1 MKMKVKVILINLIPV
16 CFGYPLFSTRKINP
30 WLDDYTEYDS
40 IGNIELRNEKIAK
53 DLDLSKLNSQ
63 QFELVR
69 KRLRLLSHLDRLNT
83 FEELNGGFN
92 TEMAQK
98 NFKSGDY
105 GNFREQNI
113 VEYAAE
119 KARKGSRFL
128 IFVRIF

>member
-1 MKMKVKVILINLIPV
+1 M
-16 CFGYPLFSTRKINP
+16 
-30 WLDDYTEYDS
+30 
-40 IGNIELRNEKIAK
+40 RNEKIAK

-98 NFKSGDY
+98 NFNSGDY
-105 GNFREQNI
+105 GNFREKNI

-128 IFVRIF
+128 IFGRILKFNDWHP